1 MEDLSLPREGETAG
15 EKTLLAPR
23 NRPWVFVGGDR
34 RARCAVYSPRPR
46 PAEVWSSMPP
56 SATDSLLPP
65 LSSSS
70 LELIPGL
77 VVLSDAPRRT
87 GPE

>member
-1 MEDLSLPREGETAG
+1 MDDLGLPREGETAR
-15 EKTLLAPR
+15 EKPLLAPR
-23 NRPWVFVGGDR
+23 SRPWVFVGGDR
-34 RARCAVYSPRPR
+34 HDLRAVYSPRPR
-46 PAEVWSSMPP
+46 PAEVWSLMPP
-56 SATDSLLPP
+56 SATDSLLSP

-77 VVLSDAPRRT
+77 VVLSDAPRRI